1 MTEDEIVGW
10 YQQLKGHEFESTP
23 RQQRMGKP
31 GVLQSM
37 GWQRVRHDLATEQQ
51 QYFSLSI

>member
-10 YQQLKGHEFESTP
+10 PHRLDGHEFEQAPGVGDGTG
-23 RQQRMGKP
+23 RP

-37 GWQRVRHDLATEQQ
+37 GSQSQMDVTE
-51 QYFSLSI
+51 LVN

>member
-10 YQQLKGHEFESTP
+10 YHRLNGCEFKQASGDGEGTG
-23 RQQRMGKP
+23 RP

-37 GWQRVRHDLATEQQ
+37 GWQRVGHD
-51 QYFSLSI
+51 